1 MNQLCL
7 SAALLVLLGT
17 LRPSHPCSPAAVFC
31 LEPPY
36 TGSCKAKII
45 RYFHDTKSGFCETF
59 VYGGRNAKNKNFKM
73 GEDFVRTCGGTIRP
87 WGKTGGRAGGRG
99 RAGERGGA
107 QGSHSPHTPT
117 VTSFLSAS
125 QEKWQQC
132 PLKAWTEQVLHAPS
146 GRRWEH

>member
-17 LRPSHPCSPAAVFC
+17 LVAGTPGAETSKQAQGLSGSFILYNNWGHSAAVFC

-36 TGSCKAKII
+36 TGPCKAKII

-59 VYGGRNAKNKNFKM
+59 VYGGCNAKNKNFKM

-87 WGKTGGRAGGRG
+87 GGEVA
-99 RAGERGGA
+99 AM
-107 QGSHSPHTPT
+107 
-117 VTSFLSAS
+117 SFESMD
-125 QEKWQQC
+125 
-132 PLKAWTEQVLHAPS
+132 
-146 GRRWEH
+146 